1 MKGLIC
7 FVLIL
12 FTLLFGQ
19 SDTDSFTNTV
29 IKDFTVQTLDGQT
42 IRLSDY
48 RGKVL
53 LINVWDTVCPPCIAE
68 FPSFIELYSLYQK
81 NGFEILGL
89 TKGLYENKEGLQRF
103 VQKHNLNYPNAQVH
117 REILS
122 HFPSGKG
129 IPVTYLLDHQ
139 SKLVKMYRGYQKKEI
154 FEADI
159 QELLKRGQEE

>member
-68 FPSFIELYSLYQK
+68 FPSFIDLYSLYQK
-81 NGFEILGL
+81 EDFEILGL
-89 TKGLYENKEGLQRF
+89 TKGLYEDENGLKEF
-103 VQKHNLNYPNAQVH
+103 VKKYKLNYPNAKVDSK
-117 REILS
+117 LLAN
-122 HFPSGKG
+122 FPPSKG
-129 IPVTYLLDHQ
+129 IPKTFLIDRNG
-139 SKLVKMYRGYQKKEI
+139 KLVKSYLGYQEKEI
-154 FEADI
+154 FEKDI
-159 QELLKRGQEE
+159 KNLLTPLRN